1 MHRNIIWALLLT
13 LLVALPTARAA
24 AADAATQCPVL
35 IAPTVYQ
42 APVIDG
48 RIDEAAWLRADE
60 TRRFV
65 LPSGKPAKR
74 LTTARILRCA
84 DTLYIACRCEL
95 APGQQ
100 PRAEYAQR
108 DSDLYMDECIEL
120 FIDPNITLRAYYHF
134 IVSAANVQ
142 RDEKG
147 DTLGSPSYDVRWD
160 AQWASATSVSD
171 ASWTVE
177 MAIPLS
183 VLGIEPGEPALL
195 GLNLCRN
202 DTTAPE
208 GSCWAP
214 TFGGYHSPDRFGVV
228 SLPAAIGRQRIEME
242 LGPVAE
248 FSPGDNEQTIAVTN
262 MSRKEQPLTGRA
274 IVAAARGRAER
285 PFAIGALAPG
295 ARVTPTIDVRIEHYG
310 AGVIVL
316 AAADEAGNVWAA
328 RKLRTSLNEM
338 MYREY
343 GYQLG
348 GDDRLGLWWAEA
360 TNKVHREHP
369 RPVTVQETV
378 RLSAAANEFEAVQ
391 IVVKPSR
398 TIDVTAE
405 VTDFTGPGG
414 TLPAQS
420 FSLRRVEYVPVE
432 IPTDVFGFIGDWPDP
447 IVPLEGATH
456 CEMGRN
462 QPFWLLAHVPPGTPA
477 GVYSGAVSFS
487 DGELTQRVPV
497 RLQLYDFELTPETHI
512 RSAYGVSPPYG
523 FLGVQTAEDKREVH
537 DLYMQTC
544 RDHRIAP
551 YSPYAQ
557 HPLRI
562 ETHPPIT
569 RLSTGAMT
577 VELPHAG
584 ENTWRLLYDGAQI
597 ATQKTSMTHFEK
609 EGIGY
614 QGTGVGWPYVNTIK
628 SVTPVSISDSMRVYD
643 VVAAHAGSAEAA
655 RAFELTFRFYIPAGD
670 NWIALRLVKMVST
683 DPVDVE
689 VRNYFNIP
697 NTACAAKT
705 IANGTGY
712 AAWADEEFGFGMLCL
727 DGAASG
733 LSIKEGGQAVTVANG
748 VEPFRIKQGDSHD
761 GWGPLAVYF
770 LSEDI
775 SAEGLAGRAEWLRA
789 HIDPKRPEAYV
800 PETAVALVE
809 SSRDDY
815 TFTYDFTEFDK
826 GMERYIDEF
835 HFNAFNYPAMPQRI
849 GNAERFTEDYK
860 RLHKQMYGPVIE
872 HLREKGWLEY
882 AYAYWYDEPGEED
895 YPYVIEGMKLLAENC
910 PGLTRLLTEQPEQPL
925 YGSVDLWVPVLGN
938 FRPADCAARQEA
950 GDDVWWYVCCGPRA
964 PYPNN
969 FIDHPAINHRIRF
982 WMADKYNIQ
991 GSLYWSTTYHGLSAD
1006 RETGRNPWTEAMS
1019 YSGTGG
1025 TWGNG
1030 DGFLL
1035 YPACRVPSSRPVT
1048 APPVDSLRFE
1058 MLRDGIED
1066 FEYLWTLKQE
1076 VSRLEKLRGA
1086 ADGTTRA
1093 AIDAALKQA
1102 GTALGAPDRLAQ
1114 SPAVYTQDVLTLM
1127 AERQRVAEAIEAC
1140 RAVGR

>member
-1 MHRNIIWALLLT
+1 MHRNLTCALLLT
-13 LLVALPTARAA
+13 LLAALPCPRIIAA
-24 AADAATQCPVL
+24 GAADECPVL
-35 IAPTVYQ
+35 IAPMVYE

-48 RIDEAAWLRADE
+48 LIIEAAWTRPDE
-60 TRRFV
+60 TARFV
-65 LPSGKPAKR
+65 LPTGKPAR
-74 LTTARILRCA
+74 NTTTARILRSA

-95 APGQQ
+95 AEGQQ
-100 PRAEYAQR
+100 PRTEYLRR
-108 DSDLYMDECIEL
+108 DSDVYMDECIEL
-120 FIDPNITLRAYYHF
+120 FIDPNITLRTYYHF
-134 IVSAANVQ
+134 VVSAANVQ

-147 DTLGSPSYDVRWD
+147 DTLGSPSYNVHWD
-160 AQWASATSVSD
+160 AEWKSATAVADGVWS
-171 ASWTVE
+171 VE
-177 MAIPLS
+177 MAIPLAA
-183 VLGIEPGEPALL
+183 LGLEAEQPALV
-195 GLNLCRN
+195 GLNICRN

-208 GSCWAP
+208 GTCWAP

-228 SLPAAIGRQRIEME
+228 SLPVTIGRQRIGMA
-242 LGPVAE
+242 LGPFAE

-274 IVAAARGRAER
+274 IVTAARGRAEH

-295 ARVTPTIDVRIEHYG
+295 ARVTPTIDVPIEHYG
-310 AGVIVL
+310 VGAVVL
-316 AAADEAGNVWAA
+316 ATADGAGNVWAA
-328 RKLRTSLNEM
+328 RKLRTSLSEL

-360 TNKVHREHP
+360 TNKVHRDHP

-398 TIDVTAE
+398 TVDVT
-405 VTDFTGPGG
+405 VTVGDFTGPGG
-414 TLPAQS
+414 TIPADS
-420 FSLRRVEYVPVE
+420 FSLRSVEYVPVE
-432 IPTDVFGFIGDWPDP
+432 IATDSFGFVGDWPDP

-462 QPFWLLAHVPPGTPA
+462 QPFWLLAHVPPGTPSGPYA
-477 GVYSGAVSFS
+477 GEVTLS
-487 DGELTQRVPV
+487 DGSVSQRVPV
-497 RLQLYDFELTPETHI
+497 RLHVYDFELTPETHI
-512 RSAYGVSPPYG
+512 RTAYGVSPPYG
-523 FLGVQTAEDKREVH
+523 FLGVESDEDKREVH

-544 RDHRIAP
+544 RDHRISP

-562 ETHPPIT
+562 EMHPPIT

-584 ENTWRLLYDGAQI
+584 ENTWRMLHNGAQI
-597 ATQKTSMTHFEK
+597 ATQRTSMTHFEK

-628 SVTPVSISDSMRVYD
+628 SVTPVSISDTMRVYD
-643 VVAAHAGSAEAA
+643 VVAAHTASAEAA

-670 NWIALRLVKMVST
+670 NWIALRLMKMVST

-697 NTACAAKT
+697 STAFTAKT

-712 AAWADEEFGFGMLCL
+712 AAWADEKLGFGMLCL

-733 LSIKEGGQAVTVANG
+733 LSVKEGGQAVTVGNG
-748 VEPFRIKQGDSHD
+748 VEPFRIKQGGSHD

-770 LSEDI
+770 ISEDTT
-775 SAEGLAGRAEWLRA
+775 ADGLGRRVEWLRA
-789 HIDPKRPEAYV
+789 RIDPKRPEAYV
-800 PETAVALVE
+800 PEKAVAVVE

-815 TFTYDFTEFDK
+815 TFTYDFTEFDR
-826 GMERYIDEF
+826 GMERYIDQF
-835 HFNAFNYPAMPQRI
+835 HFNAFNYAAMPQAI
-849 GNAERFTEDYK
+849 GNAERFTEEYR

-872 HLREKGWLEY
+872 HLREKGWLQY
-882 AYAYWYDEPGEED
+882 AYAYWYDEPGEDD

-910 PGLTRLLTEQPEQPL
+910 PGLTRLLTEQPEPPL
-925 YGSVDLWVPVLGN
+925 HDYVDLWVPVLGV
-938 FRPADCAARQEA
+938 FKPEDCAARQKA

-964 PYPNN
+964 PFPNN

-991 GSLYWSTTYHGLSAD
+991 GSLYWSTTYHGLGAD
-1006 RETGRNPWTEAMS
+1006 RKTGRDPWTEAMS
-1019 YSGTGG
+1019 YSGSGG

-1035 YPACRVPSSRPVT
+1035 YPASRVPSSRPVLKR
-1048 APPVDSLRFE
+1048 PVDSLRFE
-1058 MLRDGIED
+1058 MLREGIED
-1066 FEYLWTLKQE
+1066 YEYLWTLKQE
-1076 VSRLEKLRGA
+1076 VSRLRELRET
-1086 ADGTTRA
+1086 ADGPTRA
-1093 AIDAALKQA
+1093 AIDAALEQA
-1102 GTALGAPDRLAQ
+1102 GTALGAPGRLAQ
-1114 SPAVYTQDVLTLM
+1114 SPTLYTQDVLTLM